1 MSQEQE
7 TSASAPPAKVKK
19 ASRKKASKKSKA
31 PKGVRTTRI
40 YPAVSFE
47 EALKLGEAIHQ
58 FASGER
64 VNRLTLLQKL
74 NKSPTS
80 SAIQI
85 LITSSG
91 KYGLTKGSFVADYL
105 ELTET
110 GKTATDSAA
119 NPQDKFGARFKLAI
133 EEIAP
138 FKTLYEKYK
147 GKKLPAHEVLID
159 ALKEAKLQI
168 GDYEECVDLFI
179 VNAKFLGLLQ
189 TIAGSETLLPSETV
203 SEQLNDGVGT
213 HIRIDAAIQS
223 PTIVEPRGTK
233 PKWANVCFYITPIG
247 EEGSEQR
254 KHSDLFLSSIVEPA
268 LKGFSLEVVRADKI
282 GEPGM
287 ITAQILEHIVYSRL
301 VIVDLSYHNPN
312 VFYEMAARHMCK
324 MPVIQ
329 ICRKADKIP
338 FDVNQIRTI
347 TIDTTDI
354 YTLLPKIDTYKSEIA
369 TQVRAALDGQTTSN
383 PISLFFPNLEVK
395 IPKTTNS

>member
-7 TSASAPPAKVKK
+7 SSASATPAKAQKTSKK
-19 ASRKKASKKSKA
+19 KSSNKSKA
-31 PKGVRTTRI
+31 TKGLRTARV
-40 YPAVSFE
+40 YPALSFE

-91 KYGLTKGSFVADYL
+91 KYGITKGSYIADYL
-105 ELTET
+105 ELTEV
-110 GKTATDSAA
+110 GKTATDSSAS
-119 NPQDKFGARFKLAI
+119 PQDKFRARFKLAI

-138 FKTLYEKYK
+138 FKVLYEKYK

-159 ALKEAKLQI
+159 ALKEGKLLI
-168 GDYEECVDLFI
+168 GGYEECVDLFV

-189 TIAGSETLLPSETV
+189 TIAGSETLLPSDTV
-203 SEQLNDGVGT
+203 LEQVNDGTGT
-213 HIRIDAAIQS
+213 HIRVDAIVQS
-223 PTIVEPRGTK
+223 PTIVEARGTK
-233 PKWANVCFYITPIG
+233 PKWSNICFYITPIG

-268 LKGFSLEVVRADKI
+268 LKGFNLEVVRADKI

-324 MPVIQ
+324 LPVIQ

-354 YTLLPKIDTYKSEIA
+354 YSLLPKIDTYKSEIA

-383 PISLFFPNLEVK
+383 PISLFFPTLEVK
-395 IPKTTNS
+395 VPKSTT

>member
-7 TSASAPPAKVKK
+7 SSASTTPAKAQKTSKKKSSKK
-19 ASRKKASKKSKA
+19 AKATKSL
-31 PKGVRTTRI
+31 RTARV

-58 FASGER
+58 YASGER

-80 SAIQI
+80 SAIQT

-91 KYGLTKGSFVADYL
+91 KYGITKGSYVADYL
-105 ELTET
+105 ELTAV
-110 GKTATDSAA
+110 GKIATDSSAK
-119 NPQDKFGARFKLAI
+119 PQDKFGARFKLAI
-133 EEIAP
+133 EEIPP
-138 FKTLYEKYK
+138 FRVLYEKYK

-168 GDYEECVDLFI
+168 GGYEECVDLFV

-189 TIAGSETLLPSETV
+189 TIAGSETLLPSDTV
-203 SEQLNDGVGT
+203 SEQVNDGTGT
-213 HIRIDAAIQS
+213 HNPADVATKAPAVIEA
-223 PTIVEPRGTK
+223 RGTK
-233 PKWANVCFYITPIG
+233 PKWANICFYITPIG

-324 MPVIQ
+324 LPVIQ

-347 TIDTTDI
+347 TVDTTDI
-354 YTLLPKIDTYKSEIA
+354 YSLLPKIDTYKSEVA

-383 PISLFFPNLEVK
+383 PISLFFPTLEVK
-395 IPKTTNS
+395 VPKSTT